1 MVSATATVLFA
12 VELCRFTDTQTKI
25 KERIVS
31 QDKSQPAPRPFECVG
46 EKDFGYNTKQVDVFL
61 ARARATFNGEGDDDA
76 IVTSHMVRRTVFPAQ
91 RGGYSAREVDGA
103 LDRLEDVFAQR
114 ERDAMINSSGE
125 DAWLQQVGRLSAIL
139 RGRLHR
145 SPGER
150 FRRPSR
156 ANASSYNVQDVDKI
170 CDQLIDYF
178 EKDTPMSVDAVRRA
192 EFRRAD
198 GEHGYEESQVD
209 AFLDRVVELM
219 ASID

>member
-1 MVSATATVLFA
+1 M
-12 VELCRFTDTQTKI
+12 
-25 KERIVS
+25 S
-31 QDKSQPAPRPFECVG
+31 QDKAQPAPAPFEHVA
-46 EKDFGYNTKQVDVFL
+46 EKEFGYNTKQVDVFL
-61 ARARATFNGEGDDDA
+61 ARARATFNGDGDDDS

-91 RGGYSAREVDGA
+91 RGGYSAREVDAA

-114 ERDAMINSSGE
+114 ERDALIQTNGE

-156 ANASSYNVQDVDKI
+156 ANASSYNVQDVDML
-170 CDQLIDYF
+170 CSQLIDYF
-178 EKDTPMSVDAVRRA
+178 EKDVPMSVDAVRRA
-192 EFRRAD
+192 EFRRAEGD
-198 GEHGYEESQVD
+198 NGYEESQVD